1 MNDVQQLE
9 LQQIR
14 AEQRLLTARLAGL
27 EQRLA
32 RFEAVDEPAAGPV
45 PPAGRPAAAA
55 AAASG
60 FPAASGAGRFAGRDD
75 ATEPLPAEPSRSA
88 APRRA
93 GRRRWQGES
102 PAPAVESL
110 EMRIGGTW
118 LVRVGIVL
126 FLTFLAFLGSY
137 LYENVVPHLGPAAK
151 VGLLYLGA
159 GAVAG
164 VGAWLERSRQA
175 RESGRVRQYARI
187 VLAGG
192 LAAVYYVTYAAH
204 FYERLRVIQSPL
216 LAGTLLLAWAAF
228 MVWLAERRG
237 SETLATVAILLAYYT
252 SAINEG
258 VAGFT
263 LASNVFLSAGAVF
276 SVAAAPLARVSV
288 RQSCSPPSAP
298 TPSGTIF
305 IRTSAGGGWTRPRST
320 AGAAGNF
327 GSRRRSCSST
337 GCCSP
342 GRRSRPRDEA
352 LPPARRASFASLN
365 NGAFFL
371 LITWLLL
378 GEYPHDFWRWSLGF
392 GVVLLALAET
402 ARRLPRRLDGNTE
415 GAYLLQGVLLVTL
428 GFVTYFS
435 AWQLSL
441 VLAAQSAV
449 LLAAAGWRRSR
460 LLLAAAY
467 GVGLLSFGWAMER
480 FADQGTTGPWLPAL
494 SEGGFLVL
502 AAWWGQQL
510 LEKTGGEAR
519 ETGAVSFTS
528 CLAPAPAYFSLL
540 GLATWFWLIERRVTV
555 EAWNAPVLAL
565 AAVGLTASVYLLRVR
580 AIALYAQ
587 FYLLAAYVGWGMAY
601 GGLIAAPVTPP
612 VWNPLVLLAATLALG
627 HRWRQLATEVRPV
640 LHERLHERGFAAWNA
655 LLLSGLL
662 FAWLHP
668 LWRGGEVW
676 TATGSAL
683 SLVLFGYG
691 LATGYRAVAV
701 AGQFL
706 LLTSAGVL
714 LGHWHWA
721 LTGNHPEMCLAVGPW
736 LVMLVTVLAACRLLP
751 DGSRGTTAGARVSAV
766 YEAAA
771 MGLFLVWGSEYFPL
785 SLQFTLFALVGGG
798 VFALAVWRRERRWL
812 LLSAAPT
819 VLSLAV
825 FWLAYD
831 GPDRRHWI
839 HLLGVGCFTLQQW
852 WGRRRLRDEPGWL
865 PRPAQGALITAAV
878 LVAWALVTAGMDTWR
893 GSTFTLAAAWSIYAA
908 GLFAAGLTLHERAY
922 RWLGLVVL
930 ACTLGRI
937 AFVDIWQLSS
947 LDRVVSAFFLSIIL
961 LGLGYLYNRYHDRWQ
976 NLL

>member
-1 MNDVQQLE
+1 MNEVQRLE

-14 AEQRLLTARLAGL
+14 AEQRFLAARLAGL
-27 EQRLA
+27 EARLA

-45 PPAGRPAAAA
+45 PAAVVPPPLPPLPVVSRLSATPAVSSNART
-55 AAASG
+55 
-60 FPAASGAGRFAGRDD
+60 
-75 ATEPLPAEPSRSA
+75 TEPLPAEPPRA
-88 APRRA
+88 ARVEPVPAAEANPPRA
-93 GRRRWQGES
+93 
-102 PAPAVESL
+102 AESL

-164 VGAWLERSRQA
+164 AGAWLERSRQA
-175 RESGRVRQYARI
+175 RESARVRQYARI

-216 LAGTLLLAWAAF
+216 LAGGLLLGWAAF
-228 MVWLAERRG
+228 MVSLAERRG
-237 SETLATVAILLAYYT
+237 SETLATVAILLAYYA
-252 SAINEG
+252 SALNEG

-263 LASNVFLSAGAVF
+263 LASNLFLSAGAVF
-276 SVAAAPLARVSV
+276 LLRRHLWRVFPFASLLAS
-288 RQSCSPPSAP
+288 
-298 TPSGTIF
+298 
-305 IRTSAGGGWTRPRST
+305 
-320 AGAAGNF
+320 F
-327 GSRRRSCSST
+327 GSYAFWNYFHSYLGWRGLDTPPVHGGSGGKFWIET
-337 GCCSP
+337 AFLLVYWLLFTWAAFTA
-342 GRRSRPRDEA
+342 RDEA
-352 LPPARRASFASLN
+352 LPPARRAGFASLN

-371 LITWLLL
+371 LTTWLLL
-378 GEYPHDFWRWSLGF
+378 GQYPHDFWRWSLGF
-392 GVVLLALAET
+392 GVALLALAET

-415 GAYLLQGVLLVTL
+415 GAYLVQGVLLVTL

-435 AWQLSL
+435 GWQLSL
-441 VLAAQSAV
+441 VLAAQSGA

-467 GVGLLSFGWAMER
+467 GIGLLSFGWAMER
-480 FADQGTTGPWLPAL
+480 FADPGTAGPWPLAL

-502 AAWWGQQL
+502 AAWWGQRL
-510 LEKTGGEAR
+510 LE
-519 ETGAVSFTS
+519 ETGREVPETGVGSFEKW
-528 CLAPAPAYFSLL
+528 LAPAPAYFSLL
-540 GLATWFWLIERRVTV
+540 GLATWFWLIEQRVTV
-555 EAWNAPVLAL
+555 EAWHAPVLAL
-565 AAVGLTASVYLLRVR
+565 ASVGLTASVYLLRVR

-601 GGLIAAPVTPP
+601 GGLIGAPVTPP
-612 VWNPLVLLAATLALG
+612 VWNPLTLLAATLVLG
-627 HRWRQLATEVRPV
+627 HRWRRLATGAGPILHGRF
-640 LHERLHERGFAAWNA
+640 HERSFAIWNA

-668 LWRGGEVW
+668 LWRGGEIW
-676 TATGSAL
+676 TAAGSAL
-683 SLVLFGYG
+683 SLVLLGYG
-691 LATGYRAVAV
+691 VATGYRAVAA

-714 LGHWHWA
+714 LGHWQWA
-721 LTGNHPEMCLAVGPW
+721 LTVYHPEMWLAFGPW
-736 LVMLVTVLAACRLLP
+736 LAMLVTVAVARRLLP
-751 DGSRGTTAGARVSAV
+751 DESRGMIAGARVSAV

-771 MGLFLVWGSEYFPL
+771 MVLFLVWGGEYFPL
-785 SLQFTLFALVGGG
+785 TLQFTLFALAGGG

-831 GPDRRHWI
+831 GPDRRHWT
-839 HLLGVGCFTLQQW
+839 HLLGAGCFALQQW

-865 PRPAQGALITAAV
+865 PRPAQAALITAAA
-878 LVAWALVTAGMDTWR
+878 LVAWGLVTVGMDAWR
-893 GSTFTLAAAWSIYAA
+893 GSAFTLAAAWSLYAA
-908 GLFAAGLTLHERAY
+908 GLFAVGLTLHERAY
-922 RWLGLVVL
+922 RWLGLAVL
-930 ACTLGRI
+930 ACTLARI
-937 AFVDIWQLSS
+937 ALVDIWRLSS